1 MALKI
6 DNIRVSTGRKRIDA
20 TATFEIGLFN
30 IFDTAEPYTANF
42 RVMSPTEILEGD
54 EERILRQIHHQRNAW
69 QQGKKNQFVRLDGGM
84 TGYVLNYT
92 PIEEQESTQKDEA
105 L

>member
-42 RVMSPTEILEGD
+42 RIVSPTEIPEGD
-54 EERILRQIHHQRNAW
+54 DERILRQIHQQRSTW
-69 QQGKKNQFVRLDGGM
+69 VEGKKGNKSVRLDGNA

-92 PIEEQESTQKDEA
+92 PIEETSKDE